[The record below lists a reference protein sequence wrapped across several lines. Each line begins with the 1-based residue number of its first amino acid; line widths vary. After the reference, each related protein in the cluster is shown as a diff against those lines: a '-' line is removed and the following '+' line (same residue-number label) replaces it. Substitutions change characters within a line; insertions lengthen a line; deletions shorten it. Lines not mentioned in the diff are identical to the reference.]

1 MIISFFFFLVRW
13 SLNIKNH
20 NSTTIMSKTMKHKEE
35 CNTWDIYSHRKK
47 WQKVQSVQVSHSV
60 VSDSLWP
67 HGLEHTRPPCSP
79 PTPRNCSN
87 SYPLSWWCHP
97 TIFLCCPL
105 FLLPLIFPSIRVF
118 PNNSVLH
125 IRLPKYWNF
134 TFSISPSNEYSGLI
148 SFRIDWLDLFA
159 VQGTL
164 KSLLRHHSSKAPI
177 LPCSAFFIAQLSQS
191 IRDYWKNHSFE

>member
-1 MIISFFFFLVRW
+1 MIISFFFLVRW

-20 NSTTIMSKTMKHKEE
+20 NSTTIMSKTMKYKEE

-97 TIFLCCPL
+97 TIFLSCPL

-118 PNNSVLH
+118 SNNSVLH

-159 VQGTL
+159 VQRTL

-177 LPCSAFFIAQLSQS
+177 LRCSAFFIAQLSQS